1 MKSTE
6 EDIDKPDF
14 HDLGIFTEKIQTA
27 DSPSHQ
33 QHSPESA
40 NFLQPKYVP
49 TRSQRTLEMTKNE
62 ESEYFGGNSPNII
75 STKMTVD
82 VCVEFERRNNL
93 YKSKIDDTRTNN
105 GL

>member
-6 EDIDKPDF
+6 EEPDF
-14 HDLGIFTEKIQTA
+14 HDLGIFTEKIITA
-27 DSPSHQ
+27 DSPPH

-49 TRSQRTLEMTKNE
+49 TRSQRSLEMTKKE
-62 ESEYFGGNSPNII
+62 ESDYFGNSPNRI
-75 STKMTVD
+75 SAKITVD
-82 VCVEFERRNNL
+82 VCVEFERQNNL

>member
-6 EDIDKPDF
+6 EEPDF

-27 DSPSHQ
+27 DSPTHQ
-33 QHSPESA
+33 QSPESA
-40 NFLQPKYVP
+40 NFLQPKYMP
-49 TRSQRTLEMTKNE
+49 TRSQRSLEMTKKE
-62 ESEYFGGNSPNII
+62 ESDYFGNSPNRI
-75 STKMTVD
+75 SAKITVD
-82 VCVEFERRNNL
+82 VCVEFERQNNL